1 MRVKSNQFD
10 FVLHREAIQREFVME
25 GFSFT
30 NKEEFFSAVSVS
42 RSEYG
47 ILSTYSSREN
57 GRWYFFVL
65 AAKTAPRSLYE
76 FFQQIKRLSL
86 PSMKRER
93 VSIDANDARMDFVIL
108 QLILGSLGSGIKRF
122 MFLPYGNYLGG
133 LYANRIPFTKN
144 ATGIRGLK
152 IHGNTIV
159 FPRIFFTRDHTVTV
173 HVESWMPF
181 VYNLDQKK
189 HKMRRFKFVMEFN
202 PVTQTMVQV
211 PWSVVKARIAAWVQS
226 NGDAS
231 FFANWYVKGNY
242 LRHTTNSLAYFTLLP
257 GALIDDKLKIFLEFY
272 KNVASELGE
281 FVTLIPKFMDMESFP
296 LRPHVKRQFSLLW
309 ESVLS
314 SAALHGIALLSSSS
328 KQKHLA
334 DVIYQSLVSSYPL
347 LEGHILHVEQP
358 LSGYWNLQVVEP
370 KEFYKD
376 SSTHCYDGSVDEYVI
391 NPSLCLQHITTEKD
405 LNSLDTLLQ
414 VTLVELFLKDSLLK
428 KQLPKELWPARDITV
443 AKMRYLHKE
452 VPDGESKKI
461 QDYFALTITK
471 NGEIKNCIHFNEED
485 FPDSDVK
492 EEIGMKFMTM
502 SFMEQKGLFQQ
513 EGIFRFEGNP
523 FSGIFKTT
531 RRPLPDYEK
540 LLDDFSTIAENSTIP
555 LSEAFHYMDAFV
567 AQLDA
572 RTKEIS
578 SIFEK
583 VKESLK
589 NYSLSASIS
598 VLQWKKAI
606 MEAQKPK
613 RILNAFASF
622 VEEKSHRKYL
632 LQLHTKR
639 EKDNPYAIDLLTGIR
654 YSKEPERIFYYAGLR
669 KVGSLGNVPVRTV
682 GTPIRMIETHSSYT
696 FTDYANMLDVCWV
709 RTGSKEPTVLP
720 YPFKILNEF
729 IQSEDNR
736 LRKMKDL
743 SEIANQMASKPKSK

>member
-10 FVLHREAIQREFVME
+10 FVLHREAIQREFSME

-122 MFLPYGNYLGG
+122 MFLPYGNYMGG

-144 ATGIRGLK
+144 ATGIKGLK

-159 FPRIFFTRDHTVTV
+159 FPRIFFTKDHTVTV

-211 PWSVVKARIAAWVQS
+211 PWSVVKVRIAAWVKS
-226 NGDAS
+226 NGDIS
-231 FFANWYVKGNY
+231 LFANWYVKGNY
-242 LRHTTNSLAYFTLLP
+242 LRHTKNSLAYFTLLP
-257 GALIDDKLKIFLEFY
+257 GTLIDDKLKIFLEFY

-281 FVTLIPKFMDMESFP
+281 FVTLIPKSMDMETFP

-334 DVIYQSLVSSYPL
+334 DIIYQSLVSSYPL

-376 SSTHCYDGSVDEYVI
+376 SSTHCYDESLDEYVI
-391 NPSLCLQHITTEKD
+391 DSSLCLQHMTTEKD

-414 VTLVELFLKDSLLK
+414 VSLVELFLKDSLLK
-428 KQLPKELWPARDITV
+428 KQLPEELWPARDITV

-485 FPDSDVK
+485 FPDCDLK
-492 EEIGMKFMTM
+492 EEIGMKFMAM

-513 EGIFRFEGNP
+513 EGIFRFEDNS

-555 LSEAFHYMDAFV
+555 LSEAFYYMDAFV
-567 AQLDA
+567 AQLDT
-572 RTKEIS
+572 RRKEIS

-589 NYSLSASIS
+589 NYPLSASIS

-613 RILNAFASF
+613 RILNTFASF

-682 GTPIRMIETHSSYT
+682 GTPIRMIETHPSYI
-696 FTDYANMLDVCWV
+696 FADYANMLDVCWV

-736 LRKMKDL
+736 LRNMKDL
-743 SEIANQMASKPKSK
+743 SD

>member
-10 FVLHREAIQREFVME
+10 FVLHREAIQREFIME

-42 RSEYG
+42 QSEYG

-76 FFQQIKRLSL
+76 FFQQIKKLSL

-93 VSIDANDARMDFVIL
+93 ISIEAHDARIDFVIL

-122 MFLPYGNYLGG
+122 MLLPYGNYMGG

-144 ATGIRGLK
+144 ATGIKGLK

-159 FPRIFFTRDHTVTV
+159 FPRIFFTKDHTVTV

-242 LRHTTNSLAYFTLLP
+242 LRHTKNSLAYFTLLP

-358 LSGYWNLQVVEP
+358 VSGYWNLQVVEP
-370 KEFYKD
+370 KEFYKN
-376 SSTHCYDGSVDEYVI
+376 SSTHCYDESLDEYVI
-391 NPSLCLQHITTEKD
+391 DSSLCLQHMTTEKD

-443 AKMRYLHKE
+443 AKMRYLHKD
-452 VPDGESKKI
+452 VLDGESRKI

-492 EEIGMKFMTM
+492 EEIGMKFMAM

-513 EGIFRFEGNP
+513 EGIFRFEENP

-555 LSEAFHYMDAFV
+555 LFEAFYYMDAFV
-567 AQLDA
+567 AQLDT
-572 RTKEIS
+572 RRKEIS

-589 NYSLSASIS
+589 NYPLSASIS

-613 RILNAFASF
+613 RILNTFASF

-682 GTPIRMIETHSSYT
+682 GTPIRMIETHPSYI
-696 FTDYANMLDVCWV
+696 FADYANMLDVCWV

-729 IQSEDNR
+729 IQSEYNR
-736 LRKMKDL
+736 LRNMKYL
-743 SEIANQMASKPKSK
+743 SD

>member
-242 LRHTTNSLAYFTLLP
+242 LRHTKNSLAYFTLLP

-540 LLDDFSTIAENSTIP
+540 LLDDFSTIAENSTIS

-567 AQLDA
+567 AQSDT

-583 VKESLK
+583 VKESWK
-589 NYSLSASIS
+589 NYPLSASIP

-639 EKDNPYAIDLLTGIR
+639 EKNNPYAIDLLTGIR

-682 GTPIRMIETHSSYT
+682 GTPIRMIETHPSYT
-696 FTDYANMLDVCWV
+696 FADYANMLDVCWV

-736 LRKMKDL
+736 LRNMKDL
-743 SEIANQMASKPKSK
+743 SD

>member
-10 FVLHREAIQREFVME
+10 FVLHREAIQREFIME

-42 RSEYG
+42 QSEYG

-93 VSIDANDARMDFVIL
+93 VSIEAHDARIDFVIL
-108 QLILGSLGSGIKRF
+108 HLILGSLGSGIKRF
-122 MFLPYGNYLGG
+122 MSLPYGNYLGG

-144 ATGIRGLK
+144 ATGIKGLK

-226 NGDAS
+226 NGDVS
-231 FFANWYVKGNY
+231 LFANWYVKGNY
-242 LRHTTNSLAYFTLLP
+242 LRNTKNSLAYFTLLP

-272 KNVASELGE
+272 KNVAFELGE
-281 FVTLIPKFMDMESFP
+281 FVTLIPKSMDMDTFP
-296 LRPHVKRQFSLLW
+296 LRSHVKRQFSLLW

-347 LEGHILHVEQP
+347 LKGHVLHVEQP
-358 LSGYWNLQVVEP
+358 ISGYWNLQVVEP
-370 KEFYKD
+370 KEFYKN
-376 SSTHCYDGSVDEYVI
+376 SSTHCYDESLDEYVI
-391 NPSLCLQHITTEKD
+391 DPSLCLQHMTTEKD
-405 LNSLDTLLQ
+405 LDSLDTLLQ

-443 AKMRYLHKE
+443 AKMRYLHKD
-452 VPDGESKKI
+452 VTDGESKKI

-485 FPDSDVK
+485 FPDSDLK
-492 EEIGMKFMTM
+492 EEIGMKFMEM

-513 EGIFRFEGNP
+513 EGIFRFEENP
-523 FSGIFKTT
+523 FFGIFKTT

-540 LLDDFSTIAENSTIP
+540 LLDDFSTIAENSTIS

-567 AQLDA
+567 AQSDA

-583 VKESLK
+583 VKESWK
-589 NYSLSASIS
+589 DYPLSVSIP

-606 MEAQKPK
+606 MEAQKPR

-654 YSKEPERIFYYAGLR
+654 YSKEAERIFYYAGLR

-696 FTDYANMLDVCWV
+696 FADYANMLDVCWV

-729 IQSEDNR
+729 IKSEDNR
-736 LRKMKDL
+736 LRKMKNL
-743 SEIANQMASKPKSK
+743 SS

>member
-1 MRVKSNQFD
+1 
-10 FVLHREAIQREFVME
+10 ME

-42 RSEYG
+42 QSEYG
-47 ILSTYSSREN
+47 ILSTYSFREN
-57 GRWYFFVL
+57 GRWYFFAL

-122 MFLPYGNYLGG
+122 MSLPYGNYLGG

-144 ATGIRGLK
+144 ATGIKGLK

-159 FPRIFFTRDHTVTV
+159 FPRIFFTKDHTVTV

-242 LRHTTNSLAYFTLLP
+242 LRHTKNSLAYFTLLP

-272 KNVASELGE
+272 QNVASALGE
-281 FVTLIPKFMDMESFP
+281 FITLIPKSLDMETFP

-347 LEGHILHVEQP
+347 LEGHILYVEQP

-461 QDYFALTITK
+461 QDYFALMITK

-485 FPDSDVK
+485 FPDCDLK

-513 EGIFRFEGNP
+513 EGIFRFEENP

-555 LSEAFHYMDAFV
+555 LSEAFYYMDAFV
-567 AQLDA
+567 AQLDT

-589 NYSLSASIS
+589 IYPLSASIP
-598 VLQWKKAI
+598 VLQWKKPSW
-606 MEAQKPK
+606 KPK
-613 RILNAFASF
+613 NPDGFLMPLRPLWKKKVIGNIFCSF
-622 VEEKSHRKYL
+622 IPNEK
-632 LQLHTKR
+632 
-639 EKDNPYAIDLLTGIR
+639 
-654 YSKEPERIFYYAGLR
+654 
-669 KVGSLGNVPVRTV
+669 
-682 GTPIRMIETHSSYT
+682 
-696 FTDYANMLDVCWV
+696 
-709 RTGSKEPTVLP
+709 
-720 YPFKILNEF
+720 KIIPMPL
-729 IQSEDNR
+729 IY
-736 LRKMKDL
+736 
-743 SEIANQMASKPKSK
+743 

>member
-10 FVLHREAIQREFVME
+10 FVLHREAIQREFSME

-30 NKEEFFSAVSVS
+30 NKEEFFSTVSVS

-122 MFLPYGNYLGG
+122 MFLPYGNYMGG

-144 ATGIRGLK
+144 ATGIKGLK

-159 FPRIFFTRDHTVTV
+159 FPRIFFTKDHTVTV

-211 PWSVVKARIAAWVQS
+211 PWSVVKVRIAAWVKS
-226 NGDAS
+226 NGDIS
-231 FFANWYVKGNY
+231 LFANWYVKGNY
-242 LRHTTNSLAYFTLLP
+242 LRHTKNSLAYFTLLP
-257 GALIDDKLKIFLEFY
+257 GTLIDDKLKIFLEFY

-281 FVTLIPKFMDMESFP
+281 FVTLIPKSMDMETFP

-334 DVIYQSLVSSYPL
+334 DIIYQSLVSSYPL

-376 SSTHCYDGSVDEYVI
+376 SSTHCYDESLDEYVI
-391 NPSLCLQHITTEKD
+391 DSSLCLQHMTTEKD

-414 VTLVELFLKDSLLK
+414 VSLVELFLKDSLLK
-428 KQLPKELWPARDITV
+428 KQLPEELWPARDITV

-485 FPDSDVK
+485 FPDCDLK
-492 EEIGMKFMTM
+492 EEIGMKFMAM

-513 EGIFRFEGNP
+513 EGIFRFEDNS

-555 LSEAFHYMDAFV
+555 LSEAFYYMDAFV
-567 AQLDA
+567 AQLDT
-572 RTKEIS
+572 RRKEIS

-589 NYSLSASIS
+589 NYPLSASIS

-613 RILNAFASF
+613 RILNTFASF

-682 GTPIRMIETHSSYT
+682 GTPIRMIETHPSYI
-696 FTDYANMLDVCWV
+696 FADYANMLDVCWV

-736 LRKMKDL
+736 LRNMKDL
-743 SEIANQMASKPKSK
+743 SD